1 MNISAIEIG
10 LDALGV
16 VSPEGVLRQLG
27 FEGTEGKAMVQHV
40 AGRIEH
46 AMHTFPEIRSE
57 IVVAG
62 MYILLGQVDD
72 IEEVRSTVLPLMDR
86 AVDRALMH

>member
-1 MNISAIEIG
+1 MNISPIEIG

-16 VSPEGVLRQLG
+16 SSPDGVLRQLG
-27 FEGTEGKAMVQHV
+27 IKGTKGRAMVQQV
-40 AGRIEH
+40 AACIER
-46 AMHTFPEIRSE
+46 AMVLYPEIRSE

-72 IEEVRSTVLPLMDR
+72 IEEVRATVLPLMDR
-86 AVDRALMH
+86 AVDRALT

>member
-1 MNISAIEIG
+1 MSISPIEIG
-10 LDALGV
+10 LDALGIS
-16 VSPEGVLRQLG
+16 SPEGMLTQIGVEG
-27 FEGTEGKAMVQHV
+27 FEGQSMVQQV
-40 AGRIEH
+40 AGRIED
-46 AMHTFPEIRSE
+46 AMGRYPEIRSE

-72 IEEVRSTVLPLMDR
+72 IEEIRSLVLPLMDG

>member
-1 MNISAIEIG
+1 MNISPIKIG

-16 VSPEGVLRQLG
+16 SSPDGVLLQLG
-27 FEGTEGKAMVQHV
+27 IKRQKGRAMVQQV
-40 AGRIEH
+40 AGCIER
-46 AMHTFPEIRSE
+46 AMVDYPEIRSE

-72 IEEVRSTVLPLMDR
+72 IDEVRATVLPLMDR
-86 AVDRALMH
+86 AVDRALT